1 MVEARNYET
10 QYTEGRQLGQGAFG
24 TVHEATHMQENKK
37 YVAKKMKIGLLPSD
51 VN

>member
-1 MVEARNYET
+1 MVEARNYVS

-24 TVHEATHMQENKK
+24 TVYEVTHNQENKN

-51 VN
+51 LT